1 MNEVVKSIIER
12 ASCNKYK
19 PEHLKKEDIDL
30 IVKAGL
36 AAPSGGNRQPWR
48 MVVVTN
54 DELVKKLSKMNIA
67 VIGKEGIDPFYGAP
81 DVVLVF
87 VEPGG
92 TDVEDG
98 SLALGNMLNAA
109 YAMGLGGRWI
119 NRCKEMFETEEG
131 KELLRSWNLP
141 ENLRG
146 IGCCILGYP
155 DMELV
160 PREKVTDRVTY
171 VD

>member
-1 MNEVVKSIIER
+1 MTGICDV
-12 ASCNKYK
+12 
-19 PEHLKKEDIDL
+19 DF

-160 PREKVTDRVTY
+160 PREKVADRVTY

>member
-1 MNEVVKSIIER
+1 M
-12 ASCNKYK
+12 
-19 PEHLKKEDIDL
+19 
-30 IVKAGL
+30 
-36 AAPSGGNRQPWR
+36 
-48 MVVVTN
+48 TN

-92 TDVEDG
+92 NDVEDG

-160 PREKVTDRVTY
+160 PRERVADRVTY

>member
-1 MNEVVKSIIER
+1 
-12 ASCNKYK
+12 
-19 PEHLKKEDIDL
+19 
-30 IVKAGL
+30 
-36 AAPSGGNRQPWR
+36 
-48 MVVVTN
+48 
-54 DELVKKLSKMNIA
+54 
-67 VIGKEGIDPFYGAP
+67 
-81 DVVLVF
+81 
-87 VEPGG
+87 
-92 TDVEDG
+92 
-98 SLALGNMLNAA
+98 MLNAA

-160 PREKVTDRVTY
+160 PREKVADRVTY